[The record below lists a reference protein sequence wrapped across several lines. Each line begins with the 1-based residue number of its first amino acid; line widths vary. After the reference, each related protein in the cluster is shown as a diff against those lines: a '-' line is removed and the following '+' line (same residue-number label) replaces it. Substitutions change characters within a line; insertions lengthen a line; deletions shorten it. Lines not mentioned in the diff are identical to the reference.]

1 MITDIT
7 PLTFCRSPP
16 FSRQRTLPNFRS
28 HATTDSQSRH
38 LTKQHTIEA
47 FATLRKTPRDHAYE
61 DAEVVPN
68 RERKSDPTE
77 SRSNYDHLPSLASS
91 DTTNLRQV
99 SRSIRQR
106 SRSFSPEP
114 QLPKQDLTN
123 GVSASQEN
131 DSDSS
136 NLDFLPR
143 SSPQIRVR
151 TISPEFAQ
159 HLKKFNDEPLINKS
173 HTIKGR
179 RSPESKKHDQFHT
192 TRAKTVANTMYD
204 ASPRFLP
211 AGTGN
216 DLHKVPQPRLQA
228 EQSAENLYKVPQPH
242 LHTEHENLYK
252 VPQPHPHVEQGAEN
266 LYKVPQPHVHT
277 EQGAENLYKVPQSHL
292 HAEQGAENLYNVPR
306 SQTDP
311 ADPENLYNVPRRQGD
326 QGTESLY
333 NVPQPQSEELYK
345 VPRSDAGSIRD
356 IYNVPRLQSSN
367 MTDGTLMEGE
377 QDNAYYSIPSDM
389 AVAENVYNIPQSS
402 SDNTYSVPRSVE
414 EGAPR
419 VPLPRQDNRYEEIDI
434 QPTRKLK
441 TSRSF
446 ESLYTRRVHP
456 HPRTRFSPELPSP
469 TKGNYYVDIDLD
481 GHIANE
487 HMYAEIHD
495 HPSRLENSPR
505 QNPATWATGESNFYA
520 TIPDS
525 KPSPPKVRRPTPELS
540 TEGVAKAQELARQG
554 YELCMPVSE
563 DDKSKTLPPRGAM
576 STPPRTIPRTNYNLL
591 EKYGI
596 QVPNG
601 VCTTD
606 NGKAGPHSV
615 VPSSCPATDGK
626 NLMDEYVIITR
637 SMQPSQP
644 QAIPPRNIQR
654 TETTGS
660 SSTNRAVD
668 DYEIMTTPGSSS
680 AGKPMDDYEIMTSA
694 KLNLKQMIQTPEAT
708 QIPPQPAEVTHT
720 TSANDS
726 HGNLSHFGS
735 SDNFNHTYG
744 NVGTDGTSDEDNMSP
759 AEGGGT
765 SYGNIVASGGP
776 YQPEEGLYQTPRPV
790 GTQVPHKQLVRIASG
805 SPHDRTPG
813 SDLRCS
819 VCV

>member
-1 MITDIT
+1 MITDLT

-38 LTKQHTIEA
+38 LTKQHTIKA

-77 SRSNYDHLPSLASS
+77 SRSNYDHLPSPASS
-91 DTTNLRQV
+91 DTTNVRQV

-114 QLPKQDLTN
+114 QLPKQDFTN

-136 NLDFLPR
+136 NLDFYVPR

-159 HLKKFNDEPLINKS
+159 HLKKFNNEPLINKS

-204 ASPRFLP
+204 APPRFQP

-216 DLHKVPQPRLQA
+216 DLYKVPQPHLQA

-252 VPQPHPHVEQGAEN
+252 VPQPHPHAEQGAEN
-266 LYKVPQPHVHT
+266 LYKVPQPH
-277 EQGAENLYKVPQSHL
+277 
-292 HAEQGAENLYNVPR
+292 
-306 SQTDP
+306 
-311 ADPENLYNVPRRQGD
+311 
-326 QGTESLY
+326 LY

-414 EGAPR
+414 EGASR

-456 HPRTRFSPELPSP
+456 CPITRFSPELPSP

-481 GHIANE
+481 GHIGSE

-495 HPSRLENSPR
+495 HFAL
-505 QNPATWATGESNFYA
+505 QF
-520 TIPDS
+520 
-525 KPSPPKVRRPTPELS
+525 
-540 TEGVAKAQELARQG
+540 
-554 YELCMPVSE
+554 
-563 DDKSKTLPPRGAM
+563 
-576 STPPRTIPRTNYNLL
+576 
-591 EKYGI
+591 
-596 QVPNG
+596 
-601 VCTTD
+601 
-606 NGKAGPHSV
+606 
-615 VPSSCPATDGK
+615 
-626 NLMDEYVIITR
+626 
-637 SMQPSQP
+637 
-644 QAIPPRNIQR
+644 
-654 TETTGS
+654 
-660 SSTNRAVD
+660 
-668 DYEIMTTPGSSS
+668 
-680 AGKPMDDYEIMTSA
+680 
-694 KLNLKQMIQTPEAT
+694 
-708 QIPPQPAEVTHT
+708 
-720 TSANDS
+720 
-726 HGNLSHFGS
+726 
-735 SDNFNHTYG
+735 
-744 NVGTDGTSDEDNMSP
+744 
-759 AEGGGT
+759 
-765 SYGNIVASGGP
+765 
-776 YQPEEGLYQTPRPV
+776 
-790 GTQVPHKQLVRIASG
+790 
-805 SPHDRTPG
+805 
-813 SDLRCS
+813 LR
-819 VCV
+819 